1 MPFNFRSIRVRLPVL
16 FTLVSVLPALLSVFW
31 ISNVLTDRMDDI
43 LQQRV
48 SEGVTVVENVLQ
60 QYTEDL
66 LLKGR
71 VVAQTQQIQDNLRS
85 RNKIALINELNTLNQ
100 DLQLTLYG
108 TVIEVFDESGQV
120 VVSEPKKRTQQVPD
134 RMIYTALRRNEFK
147 VSRFFADD
155 QLRIATALPIF
166 YPGQPRA
173 IGAVTLSFN
182 VSDRLADEIRKIA
195 GSEVMFFKGRPGD
208 NSLTL
213 LASTLD
219 EETTTTLIA
228 RHLQGELA
236 LQNAPDYVLQTRQ
249 SSARNGIYQLG
260 VGVETRNILAVINS
274 LRNLLYLIA
283 LVAALFA
290 LLSALGLSRRLV
302 QYIVYLVQ
310 AARKVEKGELD
321 DPIHLKSKDEL
332 GGLAEHLD
340 AMRREIKSTLE
351 QKEVMID
358 NLVVRDQLNQAI
370 IRKVGNELLK
380 EVLMII
386 IHSVNAQKGSIMM
399 MDRGQQRL
407 LLKVVYDPMQSERP
421 ENVLEEVSF
430 EMGEGIAGEVA
441 RTGEAVICND
451 TQNDKR
457 FKTYRFQEMDKRIWN
472 MICIPLQVGDEVL
485 GIVSLDNK
493 REGFTQEDLTKVKHL
508 AGQVAIAVQNAELYE
523 RSITDGLTQ
532 LFIRRY
538 FDDHL
543 EQEMKRA
550 ARTESQMALLL
561 FDIDH
566 FKRFNDT
573 YGHQVGD
580 WVIQKVAAVAKRCI
594 RDGLDMAARY
604 GGEEF
609 AIVMPDTDI
618 DAAVRVA
625 ERLREAVAESFV
637 YHEGNKL
644 TITISLGC
652 AVFPDQAN
660 DKETLI
666 QLADTALYASKHK
679 GRNCTTAYSEELSVY
694 MSLE

>member
-1 MPFNFRSIRVRLPVL
+1 
-16 FTLVSVLPALLSVFW
+16 
-31 ISNVLTDRMDDI
+31 
-43 LQQRV
+43 
-48 SEGVTVVENVLQ
+48 
-60 QYTEDL
+60 
-66 LLKGR
+66 
-71 VVAQTQQIQDNLRS
+71 
-85 RNKIALINELNTLNQ
+85 
-100 DLQLTLYG
+100 
-108 TVIEVFDESGQV
+108 
-120 VVSEPKKRTQQVPD
+120 
-134 RMIYTALRRNEFK
+134 
-147 VSRFFADD
+147 
-155 QLRIATALPIF
+155 
-166 YPGQPRA
+166 
-173 IGAVTLSFN
+173 
-182 VSDRLADEIRKIA
+182 
-195 GSEVMFFKGRPGD
+195 
-208 NSLTL
+208 
-213 LASTLD
+213 
-219 EETTTTLIA
+219 
-228 RHLQGELA
+228 
-236 LQNAPDYVLQTRQ
+236 
-249 SSARNGIYQLG
+249 
-260 VGVETRNILAVINS
+260 
-274 LRNLLYLIA
+274 
-283 LVAALFA
+283 
-290 LLSALGLSRRLV
+290 
-302 QYIVYLVQ
+302 
-310 AARKVEKGELD
+310 
-321 DPIHLKSKDEL
+321 
-332 GGLAEHLD
+332 
-340 AMRREIKSTLE
+340 
-351 QKEVMID
+351 
-358 NLVVRDQLNQAI
+358 
-370 IRKVGNELLK
+370 
-380 EVLMII
+380 
-386 IHSVNAQKGSIMM
+386 
-399 MDRGQQRL
+399 
-407 LLKVVYDPMQSERP
+407 
-421 ENVLEEVSF
+421 
-430 EMGEGIAGEVA
+430 MGEGIAGEVA